1 MAIIAIGI
9 GSALTLASVVRSLL
23 PPSSLVQNLSARIKS
38 WWWIAIALAIA
49 SLAGWIGLLILFA
62 AVSFV
67 ALREFSAVAASRPA
81 DRRVTAAC
89 FFVVLPLQY
98 ALVGTGHVAWFT
110 AIVPL
115 ASLAL
120 LPVLTALTG
129 DTQGYLARVSECVFG
144 IVVCVYCLSY
154 VPALVT
160 LPAARDGAQLP
171 LFLILITQASDVL
184 QYVWGKT
191 LGSHLLAPQ
200 VSPSKTVEGLIGGIG
215 CATALGAALSWM
227 TPFSTAQAVAIA
239 FLISVAGFLG
249 GFVMSAIKR
258 DRGIKDW
265 SGTLPGHG
273 GILDR
278 VDSLWLSAPLYF
290 YLVRA
295 LAVA

>member
-9 GSALTLASVVRSLL
+9 GGALTLASVVKSLF
-23 PPSSLVQNLSARIKS
+23 PPSSLAQNLSARIKS
-38 WWWIAIALAIA
+38 WWWIVMALAVA
-49 SLAGWIGLLILFA
+49 SLAGRIGLVILFA
-62 AVSFV
+62 GVSFV

-98 ALVGTGHVAWFT
+98 ALVGIGHLVWF
-110 AIVPL
+110 AGILPL
-115 ASLAL
+115 ACLAL

-129 DTQGYLARVSECVFG
+129 DTQDYLARVSESVLGVAIC
-144 IVVCVYCLSY
+144 IYCLSY
-154 VPALVT
+154 VPALLT
-160 LPAARDGAQLP
+160 LQAARDGVELP

-191 LGSHLLAPQ
+191 LASHLLAPE

-215 CATALGAALSWM
+215 CATALGAALCWM
-227 TPFSTAQAVAIA
+227 TPFSTAQAGAIA
-239 FLISVAGFLG
+239 FLISVAGFFG

-265 SGTLPGHG
+265 SGLLPGHG

-290 YLVRA
+290 YVVRA

>member
-1 MAIIAIGI
+1 M
-9 GSALTLASVVRSLL
+9 
-23 PPSSLVQNLSARIKS
+23 
-38 WWWIAIALAIA
+38 
-49 SLAGWIGLLILFA
+49 
-62 AVSFV
+62 
-67 ALREFSAVAASRPA
+67 ALREFSAVAALRPA

-89 FFVVLPLQY
+89 FFVILPLQY
-98 ALVGTGHVAWFT
+98 ALVGTGHLTWFA

-115 ASLAL
+115 ASIAL
-120 LPVLTALTG
+120 LPVFTAVTC
-129 DTQGYLARVSECVFG
+129 DTHGYLARVSERLFG
-144 IVVCVYCLSY
+144 IVVCIYCLSY
-154 VPALVT
+154 VPALLT
-160 LPAARDGAQLP
+160 LAAARGSVQLP
-171 LFLILITQASDVL
+171 LFLIIITQASDVL

-215 CATALGAALSWM
+215 CATALGAALCWM
-227 TPFSTAQAVAIA
+227 TPFSTTQAVAIA
-239 FLISVAGFLG
+239 FLISVAGFFG

-265 SGTLPGHG
+265 SGILPGHG

-290 YLVRA
+290 YVVRA